1 MPTAP
6 VLRRAENIQQ
16 STWLEWTPPQRAA
29 GRLEYY
35 EIAIIESD
43 ANNTLIS
50 QHFSYIGSQQNHTC
64 VMTTP
69 VCTPMHRF
77 HYKVRAVN
85 AEQLQQPQQSGEEV
99 DEEGRRSLRF
109 TPSQSQ
115 FQQCVAQLPLNDSDW
130 HSIQLYQNTS
140 LYRLHK
146 SIWAVHEVSC
156 SPERNNAKML
166 LHMLE
171 AGISIVII
179 AVTFHIGYR
188 KYQKMSDI
196 DLVLPPGIMETL
208 KKPIEIGSMGA
219 DSAGGGGGAGVTSG
233 GISCTRV
240 DTAPQYL
247 PQYSPQD
254 APHDFNSGSE
264 SSKLLLAN
272 SSSGGGGGGIYDDHH
287 QHHHQHHHHQHQQP
301 VPPMSYNLLFDDE
314 SPNTPTTPGQATEL
328 HVSQSHQGGGGGAAA
343 NNTGYIKPTQMKNWT
358 AANTLVD
365 SSSPALPL
373 NGYVPVQVLQQARN
387 TQLPTATA
395 SPTSPAS
402 ATPMHLLSSSNY
414 VQASDLHKLKP
425 MPPPIGAYVTP
436 TAAAAAAASAKA
448 TAAPPLANNFG
459 YTAMEQLQRNGLMKT
474 LAPPAAATATQAAH
488 TAQTTPGGQ
497 SQQLHRLQPQHIGGY
512 VTPQDLNAI
521 AHNRHMM

>member
-1 MPTAP
+1 M
-6 VLRRAENIQQ
+6 LRRAENIQQ

-35 EIAIIESD
+35 EIAISERDSD
-43 ANNTLIS
+43 NRLIGNRS
-50 QHFSYIGSQQNHTC
+50 SYIGSQQNHTC
-64 VMTTP
+64 VMRTP

-77 HYKVRAVN
+77 HYRVRAVN
-85 AEQLQQPQQSGEEV
+85 VEQLQNQQQQQEQQT
-99 DEEGRRSLRF
+99 LRF

-115 FQQCVAQLPLNDSDW
+115 QQQCKAQLPLNDSDW
-130 HSIQLYQNTS
+130 HHIQLYQNTS

-146 SIWAVHEVSC
+146 SSWAVHEVSC

-166 LHMLE
+166 VYMLE
-171 AGISIVII
+171 VGISIVIL
-179 AVTFHIGYR
+179 AVTLHLGYR

-208 KKPIEIGSMGA
+208 KKPIEIGS
-219 DSAGGGGGAGVTSG
+219 DSAGGAGGAGVTSG

-272 SSSGGGGGGIYDDHH
+272 SSSGGGGIYDDHH
-287 QHHHQHHHHQHQQP
+287 HHHHHHQQP
-301 VPPMSYNLLFDDE
+301 VPPMSYNLLFNDE
-314 SPNTPTTPGQATEL
+314 SPNTLTTPGQATEL
-328 HVSQSHQGGGGGAAA
+328 HVSQSHQGGGGGGAA

-373 NGYVPVQVLQQARN
+373 SGYVPVQVLQQARN
-387 TQLPTATA
+387 TQLPTAA
-395 SPTSPAS
+395 AGSPTSPAS
-402 ATPMHLLSSSNY
+402 ASTPMHLLSSSNY

-436 TAAAAAAASAKA
+436 TAAAAAATAKA

-459 YTAMEQLQRNGLMKT
+459 YTAMEELQRNGLMKP
-474 LAPPAAATATQAAH
+474 LAPPAAAAATNTAAAH